1 MTAAVLYGKED
12 LKVERVGIPELG
24 PHDALVRVKVALM
37 CGTDLK
43 VWRQGHHARMI
54 TPPAIFGHELAG
66 VVEAVG
72 SEVGGIRPG
81 MRVVPAN
88 SAPCNE
94 CLYCRRDRE
103 NLCEN
108 LLFNNGA
115 YAQFM
120 HVPGRILQKNTLEI
134 PEQVDYVDAALVE
147 PLACVLRGIDET
159 GLREGDTVVVLGCG
173 PIGLMFIRLAHLR
186 GAKVIALGKRHT
198 QMEAA
203 ERLGAAAAIDVN
215 LVAEPVRYVR
225 QWTDGGRGA
234 DVVIEAVGSPTT
246 WQWSVEMVRKGG
258 TVNLFGGCP
267 TGSAVH
273 FDPVLLHYSEISIK
287 STFHHTPRF
296 IREAMGVISSGGV
309 RASDFVTGQIPLAEL
324 PAMFR
329 HLKTRN
335 GELKTA
341 VIP

>member
-12 LKVERVGIPELG
+12 LKIERVGIPEVG
-24 PHDALVRVKVALM
+24 PQDALVRVKVALL

-54 TPPAIFGHELAG
+54 SPPAIFGHELAG
-66 VVEAVG
+66 VVESVG
-72 SEVGGIRPG
+72 SDVVSVRPG

-88 SAPCNE
+88 SAPCSD

-115 YAQFM
+115 YAEFI

-134 PEQVDYVDAALVE
+134 PGQVDYVDAALVE

-159 GLREGDTVVVLGCG
+159 GVGEGDTVVVLGCG
-173 PIGLMFIRLAHLR
+173 PIGLMFIRLARLR
-186 GAKVIALGKRHT
+186 RARVIALGKRHT

-215 LVAEPVRYVR
+215 RVAEPVRYVR
-225 QWTDGGRGA
+225 QLTECGRGA

-267 TGSAVH
+267 TGSAVQ

-296 IREAMGVISSGGV
+296 IREAMGVITSGGV
-309 RASDFVTGQIPLAEL
+309 RASDFVTGEIPLTEL
-324 PAMFR
+324 PAMFQQ
-329 HLKTRN
+329 LKNRN

-341 VIP
+341 IIP